1 MQDITEFV
9 IKNTEYVIKNRILCS
24 VLDIVLNKYI
34 YIYKTCTTPSIQITY
49 SKNFFMQIEE
59 GGGAKNKSKKGERN
73 PCRWPLKC
81 FTHILSNDIM
91 MLNIHFIHSF
101 INAFILSSIHSSIH
115 SFIHS
120 FIH

>member
-59 GGGAKNKSKKGERN
+59 GGGQKISRKKGRGT
-73 PCRWPLKC
+73 PAGGL
-81 FTHILSNDIM
+81 
-91 MLNIHFIHSF
+91 
-101 INAFILSSIHSSIH
+101 
-115 SFIHS
+115 
-120 FIH
+120 